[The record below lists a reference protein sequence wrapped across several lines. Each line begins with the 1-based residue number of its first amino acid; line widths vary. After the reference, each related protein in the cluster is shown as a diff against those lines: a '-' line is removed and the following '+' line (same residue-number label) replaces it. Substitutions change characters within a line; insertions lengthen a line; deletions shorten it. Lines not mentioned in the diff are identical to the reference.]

1 MNTINT
7 TASKG
12 FRVSTNKYSTCYQI
26 GHGREECG
34 MVIIPGQEILLRHL
48 CVLAASVWCVVT
60 VYDPPPPVVRCWL
73 GRGSLCTH
81 EPGSDARRR
90 CHHQGTGNTTLT
102 NAVIYA
108 ESRLYTC
115 DYQWY
120 FRYFSLLFSQCP
132 GRRGARAGCQDRVSS
147 ANTESELPTF
157 QTDTQQPTHQPITF
171 LKLQIMV
178 FIETD
183 NFVSEGVRNLI
194 LIIQF
199 YSIHSLL
206 LNILPLP
213 QS

>member
-1 MNTINT
+1 MAEKNVAWWSFQARRYSSVI
-7 TASKG
+7 S
-12 FRVSTNKYSTCYQI
+12 VSSLPLCDVWSLCLI
-26 GHGREECG
+26 R
-34 MVIIPGQEILLRHL
+34 LRPWSAADWAGGL
-48 CVLAASVWCVVT
+48 CVHMNQALM
-60 VYDPPPPVVRCWL
+60 
-73 GRGSLCTH
+73 H
-81 EPGSDARRR
+81 HDARRR
-90 CHHQGTGNTTLT
+90 CHHHGTGNTTLT
-102 NAVIYA
+102 NAVIYV

-199 YSIHSLL
+199 HSIHSLL

>member
-1 MNTINT
+1 MW
-7 TASKG
+7 
-12 FRVSTNKYSTCYQI
+12 
-26 GHGREECG
+26 HGDHSR
-34 MVIIPGQEILLRHL
+34 PGDTPPSSLCPRCL
-48 CVLAASVWCVVT
+48 CVMCGHCVWSASARGPLLTGPGVSVYTWTRLWC
-60 VYDPPPPVVRCWL
+60 C
-73 GRGSLCTH
+73 
-81 EPGSDARRR
+81 SDARRR